1 MKMIRFE
8 TLQDGDQQI
17 SIRSQFNG
25 KITKNTA
32 LVNSSTSYFEVRFE
46 LVSFFHISFD
56 VCFNRLWPL
65 TPCRISTA
73 LTTDVLHA
81 WTDYRRTNL
90 KKNGHDIDGTTSR
103 KLLAKTPT
111 LKTRKQKERE
121 KKAFRNLA
129 CNQNLRLFGKG
140 DGCEAEGSLDCKQS
154 RSTNT
159 HTHAHRCWEAEAV
172 TCLTRRTRESE
183 EQRRERF
190 LRERPSAESMAMPI
204 AF

>member
-1 MKMIRFE
+1 M
-8 TLQDGDQQI
+8 TLDSLPDI
-17 SIRSQFNG
+17 Y
-25 KITKNTA
+25 
-32 LVNSSTSYFEVRFE
+32 SS
-46 LVSFFHISFD
+46 D
-56 VCFNRLWPL
+56 NRCAPRMDRLQ
-65 TPCRISTA
+65 
-73 LTTDVLHA
+73 
-81 WTDYRRTNL
+81 TNQL

-159 HTHAHRCWEAEAV
+159 HTHTYTDAERQK
-172 TCLTRRTRESE
+172 L
-183 EQRRERF
+183 
-190 LRERPSAESMAMPI
+190 
-204 AF
+204 

>member
-17 SIRSQFNG
+17 SVRSRFNG

-32 LVNSSTSYFEVRFE
+32 LVNNSTSYFEVRFE

-56 VCFNRLWPL
+56 VFFNRLQPL

-81 WTDYRRTNL
+81 GTDYRRTNL
-90 KKNGHDIDGTTSR
+90 KTQAWHRWNNFTQTSCQNSYFKNMKTEIKR
-103 KLLAKTPT
+103 K
-111 LKTRKQKERE
+111 
-121 KKAFRNLA
+121 KKARRNLA
-129 CNQNLRLFGKG
+129 YNQNLRLFGKG

-159 HTHAHRCWEAEAV
+159 HTHAHRCWEAEAA

-190 LRERPSAESMAMPI
+190 LSERPSAESTAMPV